1 MIALARVFG
10 DRRAQGARHDFV
22 ARYRKG
28 APWDGYTDQ
37 EVLERYRQVAPRLT
51 PAEFELVAQ
60 AAMERFSPQDRQLFG
75 RYLQQQAQ
83 WQGRQIADLGG
94 NATENRF
101 RDADILGTILA
112 RIHCRR
118 DTGLE
123 QLVCTQD
130 NCIDSLLAKGALAGI
145 VAAATRNGFGGTDDS
160 TRQVPEESW
169 EVPR

>member
-1 MIALARVFG
+1 MIALMRVFG
-10 DRRAQGARHDFV
+10 DRRGQGEKHDFV
-22 ARYRKG
+22 ARYRRG

-37 EVLERYRQVAPRLT
+37 EVLDRYRQVTMHLT
-51 PAEFELVAQ
+51 PSEFEVSAQ

-83 WQGRQIADLGG
+83 WQGYHLADLGG
-94 NATENRF
+94 NATEDRL
-101 RDADILGTILA
+101 RDADILGTTLA

-123 QLVCTQD
+123 QLLCTQD
-130 NCIDSLLAKGALAGI
+130 DCFDSLLAKGALAGI
-145 VAAATRNGFGGTDDS
+145 AAAATRSGLTGTGDR
-160 TRQVPEESW
+160 TRQGPEEGW